1 MEGQRFKHF
10 SIESLIGRGG
20 MGEVY
25 LATDT
30 TLERRVA
37 LKFLPRTLTG
47 DPAAQGRLLD
57 EARSCSRVQHP
68 NIAVIHSIE
77 EDGGMFAIVM
87 EYVEGQNLREIIR
100 RQQLSLSRVARIGR
114 AVAAGLQAAH
124 DQGIVHRDLKPANVM
139 LTRRG
144 EVKIMDFGLALRPE
158 RIVNTMGTTAYG
170 TVGYMSPE
178 QARGEKATPASDIF
192 SYGTLLYELL
202 TREPPFKRENDLAT
216 LQAIVKEEPIP
227 LRDLRRDTPPAMEG
241 IVRRC
246 MRKDVGERFGS
257 MTEVADELQYV
268 EPVVDAGPK
277 DLILELANELTSP
290 DQEPSHGSGPQFRSG
305 PGPIPRS
312 RGEEPGDGLPP
323 MAPLLNVSMEPT
335 GSARRDPLAPASTG
349 ASPPGSATATAERPE
364 FDPARSAAIQLQRE
378 LAPRMSRQT
387 RDIFVGPES
396 RVSRAVPRPPAAA
409 PDRGRGLLRNAL
421 GLLLG
426 LLLAALGFLGLLR
439 AAGVSTWN
447 PPLPG
452 LQQGNLTPGATPPVV
467 EEPAPAPRRATPAAK
482 PKSTPPP
489 SEPVEDAP
497 PPSPLPAPL
506 EAPDPGPSAT
516 GGDQG
521 QQLGEDHGGGP
532 PEQSVVEPP
541 GRDPDRLP

>member
-1 MEGQRFKHF
+1 MEGKSFKHF

-25 LATDT
+25 LAIDT

-37 LKFLPRTLTG
+37 LKFLPRSLTG

-77 EDGGMFAIVM
+77 EDGGVFAIVM
-87 EYVEGQNLREIIR
+87 EYVEGQNLREIGR
-100 RQQLSLSRVARIGR
+100 RQQLSLARVTRIGR

-124 DQGIVHRDLKPANVM
+124 EQGIVHRDLKPANVM

-158 RIVNTMGTTAYG
+158 RIVNTMGATAYG

-178 QARGEKATPASDIF
+178 QARGEKATPASDMF

-202 TREPPFKRENDLAT
+202 TREAPFKRENDLAT

-227 LRDLRRDTPPAMEG
+227 LRDLRRDTPPALEG

-246 MRKDVGERFGS
+246 MRKAVAERFAS
-257 MTEVADELQYV
+257 MAEVAEELQYV

-290 DQEPSHGSGPQFRSG
+290 DPNPSRGSGPMFRSG

-312 RGEEPGDGLPP
+312 RGQEPEDGLPP
-323 MAPLLNVSMEPT
+323 MAPLLNVTMDRP
-335 GSARRDPLAPASTG
+335 GSARREPVAPTSTG
-349 ASPPGSATATAERPE
+349 ASPPGSTTATAERPA
-364 FDPARSAAIQLQRE
+364 FDPARSAALRLQDE
-378 LAPRMSRQT
+378 LAPRMSRQE
-387 RDIFVGPES
+387 RDVFVGPES
-396 RVSRAVPRPPAAA
+396 KVSRAVPRPPVVEKS
-409 PDRGRGLLRNAL
+409 PGRGLLRNAL
-421 GLLLG
+421 GLLVG

-439 AAGVSTWN
+439 AAGVSTWK
-447 PPLPG
+447 PPIPG
-452 LQQGNLTPGATPPVV
+452 LQQGQMVPGVTPALV
-467 EEPAPAPRRATPAAK
+467 EEAVAPAAETKPKPREPEPKPTPAV
-482 PKSTPPP
+482 
-489 SEPVEDAP
+489 PVESDPAGLVP
-497 PPSPLPAPL
+497 PEVAPL
-506 EAPDPGPSAT
+506 GPSAPS
-516 GGDQG
+516 GDDG
-521 QQLGEDHGGGP
+521 EQLGEDHGGGS
-532 PEQSVVEPP
+532 PEESVVEPP
-541 GRDPDRLP
+541 RRDPDRLP